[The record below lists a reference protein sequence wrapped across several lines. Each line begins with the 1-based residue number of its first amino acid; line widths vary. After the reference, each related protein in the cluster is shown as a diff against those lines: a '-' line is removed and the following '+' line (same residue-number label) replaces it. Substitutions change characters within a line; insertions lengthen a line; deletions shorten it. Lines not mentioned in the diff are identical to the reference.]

1 MHSASPGLILECM
14 PLRSGFVSILGRP
27 NAGKSTLVNALV
39 GEKVAIVT
47 RKPQTTRNRIHGV
60 LEVEAL
66 KGKHPAAQIV
76 FVDTPGVHKPAN
88 LLDRRMLQE
97 VYGALESRDVVL
109 HVVDVTRRL
118 RMPPGE
124 GAAGPH
130 STRLRLAQGRLST
143 SSATADSGRDDKS
156 THSSHSSPKEG
167 LEWGTRHP
175 VVPIES
181 IEPASR
187 RQTAG
192 SSTPHPNA
200 PKTGEL
206 GTPVALRSA
215 RNDRSID
222 KAASEHSLE
231 NEDTFILEMVKK
243 LECPVFLVLNKI
255 DAIDE
260 KETLL
265 PLIAQFSALH
275 NYAEVIPVSARGG
288 DGLDRLIDK
297 LVEYM
302 PEGRRHFKKGQF
314 TDQPERFLAAEIIR
328 EKILNLTGEEVP
340 YASAVVIERFEERK
354 PAAPQPGKPKQKP
367 LTRISA
373 AIFCER
379 SGQKAI
385 LIGKGGAM
393 LKQIGIAARKELES
407 FLGMQVH
414 LELFVKVADDW
425 RGSSTFLDSLDWR
438 NQLESLGRLQS
449 EADSDEDR

>member
-1 MHSASPGLILECM
+1 M

-60 LEVEAL
+60 LEVDAV

-88 LLDRRMLQE
+88 QLDKRMLQE

-118 RMPPGE
+118 RLP
-124 GAAGPH
+124 AAK
-130 STRLRLAQGRLST
+130 
-143 SSATADSGRDDKS
+143 ATEIDLDAPNESFAEN
-156 THSSHSSPKEG
+156 TTPEPKASQ
-167 LEWGTRHP
+167 HP
-175 VVPIES
+175 
-181 IEPASR
+181 
-187 RQTAG
+187 
-192 SSTPHPNA
+192 
-200 PKTGEL
+200 
-206 GTPVALRSA
+206 
-215 RNDRSID
+215 
-222 KAASEHSLE
+222 LE
-231 NEDTFILEMVKK
+231 NEDTFILELVKK
-243 LECPVFLVLNKI
+243 LDCPVFLVLNKI
-255 DAIDE
+255 DAVDE

-275 NYAEVIPVSARGG
+275 KYAEVIPVSARGG
-288 DGLDRLIDK
+288 DGLELLVAK

-302 PEGRRHFKKGQF
+302 PEGRRHFRKGQF

-354 PAAPQPGKPKQKP
+354 ATKALPGKPKSKP

-385 LIGKGGAM
+385 LIGRGGSM
-393 LKQIGIAARKELES
+393 LKQIGIAARKELEH
-407 FLGMQVH
+407 FLGVQVH

-425 RGSSTFLDSLDWR
+425 RGSDVFLDSLDWR
-438 NQLESLGRLQS
+438 NQLESLGKQQS
-449 EADSDEDR
+449 RSPDEDI

>member
-1 MHSASPGLILECM
+1 M

-60 LEVEAL
+60 LEVDAV

-76 FVDTPGVHKPAN
+76 FVDTPGVHKPTN
-88 LLDRRMLQE
+88 LLDKRMLQE
-97 VYGALESRDVVL
+97 VYDALESRDVVL

-118 RMPPGE
+118 RLPKVQE
-124 GAAGPH
+124 IEI
-130 STRLRLAQGRLST
+130 
-143 SSATADSGRDDKS
+143 SSATG
-156 THSSHSSPKEG
+156 PNVEP
-167 LEWGTRHP
+167 L
-175 VVPIES
+175 PIPS
-181 IEPASR
+181 KP
-187 RQTAG
+187 
-192 SSTPHPNA
+192 
-200 PKTGEL
+200 
-206 GTPVALRSA
+206 
-215 RNDRSID
+215 
-222 KAASEHSLE
+222 SEHSLE
-231 NEDTFILEMVKK
+231 NEDVFILELVKK

-255 DAIDE
+255 DTIDE
-260 KETLL
+260 KEALL

-288 DGLDRLIDK
+288 DGLDRLITK
-297 LVEYM
+297 LIEYM

-340 YASAVVIERFEERK
+340 YASAVVIERFEVR
-354 PAAPQPGKPKQKP
+354 AAAKAPEPGKPKQKP
-367 LTRISA
+367 LTRIA
-373 AIFCER
+373 AAVFCER

-385 LIGKGGAM
+385 LIGKGGSM

-414 LELFVKVADDW
+414 LDLFVKVADDW
-425 RGSSTFLDSLDWR
+425 RGSGTFLDSLDWR
-438 NQLESLGRLQS
+438 NQLESLGKQQS
-449 EADSDEDR
+449 QNNNSEE

>member
-1 MHSASPGLILECM
+1 M

-60 LEVEAL
+60 LEVDAVNV
-66 KGKHPAAQIV
+66 KGGVKHPAAQIV
-76 FVDTPGVHKPAN
+76 FVDTPGVHKPTN
-88 LLDRRMLQE
+88 LLDKRMLQE
-97 VYGALESRDVVL
+97 IYDALESRDVVL
-109 HVVDVTRRL
+109 HVVDVTRRVRL
-118 RMPPGE
+118 P
-124 GAAGPH
+124 AAKV
-130 STRLRLAQGRLST
+130 TEIEI
-143 SSATADSGRDDKS
+143 
-156 THSSHSSPKEG
+156 SP
-167 LEWGTRHP
+167 LHQ
-175 VVPIES
+175 
-181 IEPASR
+181 
-187 RQTAG
+187 QTAG
-192 SSTPHPNA
+192 SSA
-200 PKTGEL
+200 S
-206 GTPVALRSA
+206 SA
-215 RNDRSID
+215 AADSTRND
-222 KAASEHSLE
+222 KLANQPAQHSLD
-231 NEDTFILEMVKK
+231 NEDTFVLELVKK
-243 LECPVFLVLNKI
+243 LDCPVFLVLNKI

-260 KETLL
+260 KEALL

-275 NYAEVIPVSARGG
+275 KYAEVIPVSARGG
-288 DGLDRLIDK
+288 DGLERLIAK

-302 PEGRRHFKKGQF
+302 PEGRRHFRKGQF

-354 PAAPQPGKPKQKP
+354 KMAAQPGKPKPKP

-385 LIGKGGAM
+385 LIGKRGAM

-414 LELFVKVADDW
+414 LELFVKVSDDW
-425 RGSSTFLDSLDWR
+425 RGSSKFLDSLDWR
-438 NQLESLGRLQS
+438 NQLESLGRQQS
-449 EADSDEDR
+449 KPEE